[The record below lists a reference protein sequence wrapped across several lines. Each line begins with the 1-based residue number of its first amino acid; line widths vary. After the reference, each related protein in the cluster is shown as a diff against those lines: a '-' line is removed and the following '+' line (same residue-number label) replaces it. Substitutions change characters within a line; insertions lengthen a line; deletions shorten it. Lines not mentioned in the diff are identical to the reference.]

1 MRDRNSGKA
10 WHVIYMIYTGIMQL
24 KKNWFFDHF
33 SGWSGCLTE
42 LMNRAGVNICES
54 FSVSFTV
61 QNWEN
66 IGEVIYTVRQS
77 TRQSI
82 IKISQVLPAD
92 REKERA

>member
-1 MRDRNSGKA
+1 
-10 WHVIYMIYTGIMQL
+10 
-24 KKNWFFDHF
+24 
-33 SGWSGCLTE
+33 
-42 LMNRAGVNICES
+42 MNRAGVNICES